1 MFKPRRAHP
10 QDQANHSAALQL
22 WASSIKRVGIPS
34 LESISQRGIFL
45 GQDSLFS
52 RIVHLCHFDMAS
64 LSSECQYCYLSEKS
78 IKLSLRFF
86 TFFLKRFFYFCN
98 KTIKQTVQ
106 MFTFLLLSNMFLNKQ
121 DKNEAI
127 WRMNTCFCAMLEKS
141 TSLARQS
148 WEVFIKRVSKACA
161 LMSGFKCLRV
171 QQPEQE
177 FPKLT
182 DNVLPHGQVHI

>member
-45 GQDSLFS
+45 GQDALFS

-78 IKLSLRFF
+78 IKLRLRFF
-86 TFFLKRFFYFCN
+86 TFSKDFSIFV
-98 KTIKQTVQ
+98 IK
-106 MFTFLLLSNMFLNKQ
+106 
-121 DKNEAI
+121 
-127 WRMNTCFCAMLEKS
+127 
-141 TSLARQS
+141 
-148 WEVFIKRVSKACA
+148 
-161 LMSGFKCLRV
+161 
-171 QQPEQE
+171 P
-177 FPKLT
+177 
-182 DNVLPHGQVHI
+182 